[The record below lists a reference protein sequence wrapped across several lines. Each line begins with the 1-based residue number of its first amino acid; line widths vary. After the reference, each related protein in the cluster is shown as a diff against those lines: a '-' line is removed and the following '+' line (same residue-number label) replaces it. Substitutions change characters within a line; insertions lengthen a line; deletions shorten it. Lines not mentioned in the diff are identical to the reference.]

1 MNKEYKRS
9 LGILILG
16 IVGTLF
22 LIIGIILII
31 LYFTEGYKT
40 FTFVDDGN
48 NNLVG
53 DVSVEWYNILS
64 VAITLLVVSIL
75 ISLVASLIIFTSN
88 FTNNSIEEMK
98 ILMGILT
105 LMIIGSIGAVV
116 FGAIAMNKL
125 KSKTPSSK
133 NKKPVETL
141 EPII

>member
-22 LIIGIILII
+22 LITGIILII

-40 FTFVDDGN
+40 FTFVDDAN

-88 FTNNSIEEMK
+88 FTNNVEEMK

-105 LMIIGSIGAVV
+105 LMIIGPIVAIV

-141 EPII
+141 KPII